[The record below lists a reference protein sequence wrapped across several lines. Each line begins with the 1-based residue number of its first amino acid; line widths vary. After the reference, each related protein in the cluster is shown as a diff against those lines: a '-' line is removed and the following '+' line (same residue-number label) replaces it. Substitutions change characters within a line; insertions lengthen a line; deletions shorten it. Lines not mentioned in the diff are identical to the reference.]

1 MERTARRIT
10 ELEMGQNNAKVLS
23 DMLFNYKSKETSPG
37 ERELMKDLFDCCER
51 LRPKLFRL
59 AGEMDEK
66 DEGLGDILKASDN
79 LTTVINTYKKLI
91 LGQDVGPVE
100 FLADR
105 NHKSLK
111 EPPCWLNGETS
122 LLDLASPTE
131 KCGSQRVDS
140 SLLDDQ
146 LLALGLSD
154 SKQSTS
160 PRRSPSSAM
169 NGVKT
174 SSDLD
179 DLDQIFSVGN
189 SKTEISNSGFGIL
202 ISQVNG
208 AGVGSSGSIPV
219 SSTVGVS
226 YSAPVSATPPFH
238 VDENVPKLL
247 QPINTT
253 KSPVPTCATEN
264 TDKNS
269 VRTAAV
275 KGLEE
280 LDVLSQ
286 SLLKK
291 SLPANAPTK
300 SEFPS
305 APHKIPM
312 NLLPK
317 QPQVQTPSSPSL
329 LRVHHPQDSSS
340 KLETENRV
348 PSVSPSKVSVQDVLS
363 LADITV
369 PLQSIQPGETPSLTL
384 QEKNGLTVIVHF
396 GKDSPR
402 ADVTVMVVSTM
413 SRNSCPVK
421 SFNFQA
427 AVPKTMR
434 IKLQPPSATDLP
446 PYNPILPPAAITQVM
461 LLANPN
467 KVS

>member
-23 DMLFNYKSKETSPG
+23 DMLRNYKSKETSLE

-66 DEGLGDILKASDN
+66 DEGLGDILKANDD
-79 LTTVINTYKKLI
+79 LTTVINTYKKLV
-91 LGQDVGPVE
+91 LGQDVGPVV

-105 NHKSLK
+105 NPKS
-111 EPPCWLNGETS
+111 ETS

-131 KCGSQRVDS
+131 KRGSQCVDS

-154 SKQSTS
+154 SKQNMS
-160 PRRSPSSAM
+160 PHQSPSSVI

-174 SSDLD
+174 SSDLE
-179 DLDQIFSVGN
+179 DLDKIFSVGN
-189 SKTEISNSGFGIL
+189 SKTEITNSGFGIL
-202 ISQVNG
+202 TSQVNG
-208 AGVGSSGSIPV
+208 AGVGSTNSIAV
-219 SSTVGVS
+219 RTTVGIS
-226 YSAPVSATPPFH
+226 SSAPVSATPAYH
-238 VDENVPKLL
+238 RDENIPKLL
-247 QPINTT
+247 QPINT
-253 KSPVPTCATEN
+253 KSPVPICTTHSN
-264 TDKNS
+264 DKNS
-269 VRTAAV
+269 FRSVGA

-305 APHKIPM
+305 APQKIPM
-312 NLLPK
+312 NQLPK

-329 LRVHHPQDSSS
+329 LRVNHPQDSNPTV
-340 KLETENRV
+340 ETENRV
-348 PSVSPSKVSVQDVLS
+348 PSISPSKVSVQDVSSLS
-363 LADITV
+363 DVTV
-369 PLQSIQPGETPSLTL
+369 PLQSIQPGETPPLTL
-384 QEKNGLTVIVHF
+384 QEKNGLTVVVHF

-421 SFNFQA
+421 SFYFQA

-446 PYNPILPPAAITQVM
+446 PYNPILPQQPSPKLCCLQTLI
-461 LLANPN
+461 
-467 KVS
+467 KRKSVSSIK